1 MQSYSPEVINDLAI
15 FPLAT
20 VLFPGAILP
29 LHIFEDRYKQMMQYA
44 IDNEKLFGLSY
55 RSDAE
60 IGRETLPEP
69 GSVGCLAKIHVVMPL
84 DEGKLNLISSG
95 VIRYRV
101 LELNQIVPF
110 LVARVETF
118 TDDPEPEGDVSELMD
133 EIAGT
138 CKEFLDAAQM
148 LDETTPGINQDLPED
163 PEAFSLL
170 VASALPIENDAKQ
183 ALLEMTSTK
192 QRLNRL
198 KHYVTSALSAYSERI
213 KIQELAKK
221 NGHGRGSRQ

>member
-1 MQSYSPEVINDLAI
+1 MQSYAQEVINDLAI

-44 IDNEKLFGLSY
+44 VENEKLFGLSY

-84 DEGKLNLISSG
+84 DEGQLNLISSG
-95 VIRYRV
+95 VIRYRI
-101 LELNQIVPF
+101 LELNQILPF
-110 LVARVETF
+110 LLARVETF
-118 TDDPEPEGDVSELMD
+118 TDDPEPDGDASELMD
-133 EIAGT
+133 EIADT

-148 LDETTPGINQDLPED
+148 LDETMPGINQDLPED

-170 VASALPIENDAKQ
+170 VSSALPIENDAKQ

-192 QRLNRL
+192 LRLNRL
-198 KHYVTSALSAYSERI
+198 KHYVTAALSTYSERI

-221 NGHGRGSRQ
+221 NGHGRIGRQ